1 MPTHGN
7 DVRLWGESGSHLYAA
22 KSTRLTQSSPHI
34 GIAVDPSR
42 KTPNK
47 YVKAAARIRLLI
59 RSAAWKRYPRIGHRA
74 IITSSASV
82 TKVKCDSNI

>member
-1 MPTHGN
+1 M
-7 DVRLWGESGSHLYAA
+7 
-22 KSTRLTQSSPHI
+22 TQSSPHI

-59 RSAAWKRYPRIGHRA
+59 RSAAWKALPKDRPQGYNHLQFLSHQA
-74 IITSSASV
+74 QV
-82 TKVKCDSNI
+82 